1 MDSGNWGDDLVSMV
15 LQCACVRGWV
25 WILQQEEVDRQM
37 DHEGLLTSGH
47 NWNSQLR
54 GRDLVSKN
62 EENAEEWQRKTPHI
76 DLWTLHVHMHIQ
88 AGLRVCVCV
97 CVCVR
102 ARACARATHTAL
114 MLQKQDLQSGWVHN
128 AVDYN
133 VPICQLI
140 FFFLLSTPVFLVGS
154 LEVEPVA
161 CAFFSRVPLCTLE
174 PTVVPCFSCSF
185 TNIPDF
191 LICTTF
197 LGTVPRHWSHVSS
210 RAYIFLMAE
219 MLVCWLSA
227 LHFEYMTVGRK
238 QVRELEL
245 ESLGQVDLILHS

>member
-1 MDSGNWGDDLVSMV
+1 MKRTLKSD
-15 LQCACVRGWV
+15 RGKHLTL
-25 WILQQEEVDRQM
+25 ICGLYMCICIYRQ
-37 DHEGLLTSGH
+37 
-47 NWNSQLR
+47 
-54 GRDLVSKN
+54 
-62 EENAEEWQRKTPHI
+62 
-76 DLWTLHVHMHIQ
+76 
-88 AGLRVCVCV
+88 VCV

-174 PTVVPCFSCSF
+174 PTVAPCFSCSF